1 MKPARVAVL
10 SAFATLAAVGAGA
23 LAFLFSG
30 TYEIAATT
38 PHLPPVR
45 WAIATLKDHS
55 VRRSARD
62 IVAPR
67 LDDAALVRTG
77 FVLYDTL
84 CVVCHG
90 APAVPAEPLGFG
102 INPDPPPL
110 NEVGPDWSDAELF
123 WITKH
128 GLRMAG
134 MPGFGLTFADGDI
147 WALVAFVRRLERL
160 SPAEYAAMRA
170 TRHEGRD
177 PATVAWLVPPDPA
190 ADRMRE
196 EGDSERGRRL
206 LAAYGCGSCHV
217 IPGIPAA
224 TGGVGPPLAAWRHRE
239 YIAGILVN
247 EPGNLVTWIVSP
259 QSVEPG
265 TAMPDLGVSDSA
277 ALHMA
282 AYLFSLD

>member
-1 MKPARVAVL
+1 
-10 SAFATLAAVGAGA
+10 
-23 LAFLFSG
+23 
-30 TYEIAATT
+30 
-38 PHLPPVR
+38 
-45 WAIATLKDHS
+45 
-55 VRRSARD
+55 
-62 IVAPR
+62 
-67 LDDAALVRTG
+67 
-77 FVLYDTL
+77 
-84 CVVCHG
+84 
-90 APAVPAEPLGFG
+90 
-102 INPDPPPL
+102 
-110 NEVGPDWSDAELF
+110 
-123 WITKH
+123 
-128 GLRMAG
+128 MAG
-134 MPGFGLTFADGDI
+134 DPDLARAAGRKNLVCIFDGGN
-147 WALVAFVRRLERL
+147 LSSQNLSSLECF
-160 SPAEYAAMRA
+160 AEYAAMRA
-170 TRHEGRD
+170 TRHDGRD
-177 PATVAWLVPPDPA
+177 PAPVAWLVPPDPA